1 MGRLR
6 FLLPIL
12 LFSLVSLLT
21 KSVPMTFFSVLF
33 EQVSPHIV
41 VLLVVVSGLT
51 SFFTASFG
59 AGGGVMLLGV
69 MAQVL
74 PPQLIIPLH
83 GVAQLGSNAGRA
95 AMSWRHI
102 DWKLIA
108 AFLPGALLGAF
119 IGSFVLVALPPAIM
133 YLTIALFILYLCW
146 GPTLPKMILGT
157 WGTVIAGAVTTFI
170 TLFAGATGPLVAAF
184 VKQIHAD
191 RFRTVATFATA
202 MSLQHVLKVTVFE
215 AAGFPL
221 GAWLPLLFCMVLSG
235 ALGTWVGLRLLK
247 RMPDRHFHR
256 IFNIVLT
263 IMALR
268 LIWQAIVLL

>member
-1 MGRLR
+1 M
-6 FLLPIL
+6 IL
-12 LFSLVSLLT
+12 SAV
-21 KSVPMTFFSVLF
+21 FFD
-33 EQVSPHIV
+33 QISPHVFIM
-41 VLLVVVSGLT
+41 LVAVSGLT

-83 GVAQLGSNAGRA
+83 GVVQLGSNAGRA

-102 DWKLIA
+102 DWALIG
-108 AFLPGALLGAF
+108 AFLPGALLGALL
-119 IGSFVLVALPPAIM
+119 GSFVLVALPPAIM

-146 GPTLPKMILGT
+146 GPTLPKMILGK
-157 WGTVIAGAVTTFI
+157 WGTVMAGAITTFI

-202 MSLQHVLKVTVFE
+202 MSLQHILKVTVFE
-215 AAGFPL
+215 VAGFPL
-221 GAWLPLLFCMVLSG
+221 TAWLPLLACMIVSG
-235 ALGTWVGLRLLK
+235 TLGTWVGLRVLK
-247 RMPDRHFHR
+247 RMPDHYFHR

-263 IMALR
+263 LMALR
-268 LIWQAIVLL
+268 LIWQSLVLL

>member
-1 MGRLR
+1 M
-6 FLLPIL
+6 I
-12 LFSLVSLLT
+12 LVS
-21 KSVPMTFFSVLF
+21 LF
-33 EQVSPHIV
+33 EQVSVHV
-41 VLLVVVSGLT
+41 FLLLVVVSGLT

-59 AGGGVMLLGV
+59 AGGGVMLLGI

-83 GVAQLGSNAGRA
+83 GVVQLGSNAGRA

-108 AFLPGALLGAF
+108 TFLPGALLGAF
-119 IGSFVLVALPPAIM
+119 IGSFVLVSLPPAIM

-146 GPTLPKMILGT
+146 GPKLPKVVLGP
-157 WGTVIAGAVTTFI
+157 WGTAMAGGVTTFI

-184 VKQIHAD
+184 IKQIHAD

-202 MSLQHVLKVTVFE
+202 MSLQHVLKIAVFE

-221 GAWLPLLFCMVLSG
+221 LAWLPLLACMIVSG
-235 ALGTWVGLRLLK
+235 AIGTWVGLRVLK
-247 RMPDRHFHR
+247 RMPERYFHR
-256 IFNIVLT
+256 VFNMILT
-263 IMALR
+263 LMAFR
-268 LIWQAIVLL
+268 LIWQSMTLLTV

>member
-1 MGRLR
+1 MTLSA
-6 FLLPIL
+6 
-12 LFSLVSLLT
+12 LF
-21 KSVPMTFFSVLF
+21 FD
-33 EQVSPHIV
+33 QVSPHIFIM
-41 VLLVVVSGLT
+41 LVTVSGLT

-102 DWKLIA
+102 DWKLIG
-108 AFLPGALLGAF
+108 AFLPGALLGALL
-119 IGSFVLVALPPAIM
+119 GSFVLVALPPAIM

-146 GPTLPKMILGT
+146 GPKLPKMVLGK
-157 WGTVIAGAVTTFI
+157 WGTVMAGAITTFI

-191 RFRTVATFATA
+191 RFRTVATFAAA
-202 MSLQHVLKVTVFE
+202 MSLQHILKVTVFE
-215 AAGFPL
+215 VAGFPL
-221 GAWLPLLFCMVLSG
+221 EAWLPLLACMVISG
-235 ALGTWVGLRLLK
+235 AVGTWVGLRLLK
-247 RMPDRHFHR
+247 RMPDRYFHR

-263 IMALR
+263 LMALR
-268 LIWQAIVLL
+268 LIWQSFVLL

>member
-1 MGRLR
+1 MT
-6 FLLPIL
+6 
-12 LFSLVSLLT
+12 LFS
-21 KSVPMTFFSVLF
+21 FLF
-33 EQVSPHIV
+33 DQVSPHIFI
-41 VLLVVVSGLT
+41 LLVMVAGLT

-102 DWKLIA
+102 DWKLIG
-108 AFLPGALLGAF
+108 AFLPGAIVGAF
-119 IGSFVLVALPPAIM
+119 IGSFVLVSLPPAIM

-146 GPTLPKMILGT
+146 GPKLPKMVLGT
-157 WGTVIAGAVTTFI
+157 WGTVMAGAITTFI

-191 RFRTVATFATA
+191 RFRTVATFAAA
-202 MSLQHVLKVTVFE
+202 MSLQHVLKVGVFE

-221 GAWLPLLFCMVLSG
+221 AAWLPLLLCMVISG
-235 ALGTWVGLRLLK
+235 AVGTWVGLRLLK

-263 IMALR
+263 LMALR
-268 LIWQAIVLL
+268 LIWQSWVLL

>member
-1 MGRLR
+1 M
-6 FLLPIL
+6 I
-12 LFSLVSLLT
+12 LVS
-21 KSVPMTFFSVLF
+21 LF
-33 EQVSPHIV
+33 EQVSVHV
-41 VLLVVVSGLT
+41 FLLLVVVSGLT

-59 AGGGVMLLGV
+59 AGGGVMLLGI

-83 GVAQLGSNAGRA
+83 GVVQLGSNAGRA

-108 AFLPGALLGAF
+108 TFLPGALLGAF
-119 IGSFVLVALPPAIM
+119 IGSFVLVSLPPAIM

-146 GPTLPKMILGT
+146 GPKLPKVVLGP
-157 WGTVIAGAVTTFI
+157 WGTAMAGGVTTFI

-184 VKQIHAD
+184 IKQIHAD

-202 MSLQHVLKVTVFE
+202 MSLQHVLKIAVFE

-221 GAWLPLLFCMVLSG
+221 LAWLPLLACMIVSG
-235 ALGTWVGLRLLK
+235 AIGTWVGLRVLK
-247 RMPDRHFHR
+247 RMPERYFHR
-256 IFNIVLT
+256 VFNMILT
-263 IMALR
+263 LMAFR
-268 LIWQAIVLL
+268 LIWQSMTLLTL

>member
-1 MGRLR
+1 
-6 FLLPIL
+6 
-12 LFSLVSLLT
+12 
-21 KSVPMTFFSVLF
+21 MTLSALLF
-33 EQVSPHIV
+33 EQVSPPIFF
-41 VLLVVVSGLT
+41 LLVLVSGMT

-74 PPQLIIPLH
+74 PPQFIIPLH

-102 DWKLIA
+102 DWKLIG

-119 IGSFVLVALPPAIM
+119 IGSLVLVALPAAIM

-146 GPTLPKMILGT
+146 GPKLPKMVLGT
-157 WGTVIAGAVTTFI
+157 WGSMIAGSVTTFI

-191 RFRTVATFATA
+191 RFRTVATFAMA
-202 MSLQHVLKVTVFE
+202 MSLQHILKVAVFE

-221 GAWLPLLFCMVLSG
+221 GAWLPLLACMILSG
-235 ALGTWVGLRLLK
+235 ALGTWIGLKLLK
-247 RMPDRHFHR
+247 RMPDRYFHR
-256 IFNIVLT
+256 IFNLVLT
-263 IMALR
+263 LMALR
-268 LIWQAIVLL
+268 LIWQSFALMI

>member
-1 MGRLR
+1 MNLTA
-6 FLLPIL
+6 L
-12 LFSLVSLLT
+12 LFD
-21 KSVPMTFFSVLF
+21 
-33 EQVSPHIV
+33 QVSPHLFI
-41 VLLVVVSGLT
+41 LLVIVSGLT

-102 DWKLIA
+102 DWKLIGTFA
-108 AFLPGALLGAF
+108 PGALLGAF
-119 IGSFVLVALPPAIM
+119 IGSFVLVSLPPAIM

-146 GPTLPKMILGT
+146 GPKLPKMVLGP
-157 WGTVIAGAVTTFI
+157 WGTAIAGGVTTFI

-184 VKQIHAD
+184 IKQIHAD

-202 MSLQHVLKVTVFE
+202 MSLQHVLKITVFE
-215 AAGFPL
+215 VAGFPL
-221 GAWLPLLFCMVLSG
+221 VDWLPLLFCMVISG
-235 ALGTWVGLRLLK
+235 AIGTWVGLKVLK

-263 IMALR
+263 AMALR
-268 LIWQAIVLL
+268 LIWQSMVLLTA